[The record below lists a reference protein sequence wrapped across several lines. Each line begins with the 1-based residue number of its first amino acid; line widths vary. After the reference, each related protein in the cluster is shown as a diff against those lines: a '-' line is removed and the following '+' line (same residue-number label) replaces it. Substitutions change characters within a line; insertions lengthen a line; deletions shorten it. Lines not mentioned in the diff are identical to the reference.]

1 MQKLFN
7 QLYILSMNCFLSGV
21 TGGSWGKDTDKNK
34 GGYQDNSDD
43 DDNNAHR
50 GYSPDPGSEYKD
62 TEGIIFLLFVL
73 YENCEII
80 Q

>member
-1 MQKLFN
+1 M
-7 QLYILSMNCFLSGV
+7 CFFLGV
-21 TGGSWGKDTDKNK
+21 TGGSWGKDADKNK

-62 TEGIIFLLFVL
+62 TEGNLFF
-73 YENCEII
+73 
-80 Q
+80 